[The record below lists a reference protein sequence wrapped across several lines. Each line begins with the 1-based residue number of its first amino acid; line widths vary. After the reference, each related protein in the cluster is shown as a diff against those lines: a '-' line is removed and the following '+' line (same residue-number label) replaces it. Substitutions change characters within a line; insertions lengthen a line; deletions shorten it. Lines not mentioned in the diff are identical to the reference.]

1 MATRKRFG
9 RATNLGRSGRVL
21 EMALITAK
29 LEQFVAVTSGKPL
42 TRSLFARNRGTV
54 TRARRQFVG
63 AELLETRAMLC
74 VDAHD
79 GEEHHGEGHHGEE
92 MEQSSVASVQMSS
105 VTVKS
110 CGMPQPAANQIA
122 LTTAQFA
129 APQFPLADTFKLHSL
144 STATKRIY
152 LDFDGHFTTNTT
164 WQNYFNYPNI
174 NTPAFSL
181 DSNYTSFSDAEKTAI
196 QDVWARVAEDFAPF
210 QVDVTTEDPGVD
222 ALRNNGGG
230 DTAWGIRVVV
240 GGDGAWMG
248 SAGVAIV
255 GGFGPSDDAPAFAFA
270 DQWWK
275 TDPNFVSLCISHEV
289 GHTLGLGHDGPN
301 GYYPGHGSGA
311 TSWVPIMGSGSKSLS
326 QWSKGEYKNAD
337 NKQDDLSIITTT
349 ASNGF
354 GYRADDHGNTTG
366 TATVVTGATV
376 NGIVER
382 NTDFDVFSF
391 ASSGTIKVKISPA
404 VVGANLDI
412 LAEIL
417 DSNGNV
423 LQTSNP
429 IGALDANFNFTAAAG
444 TYYLRVQGTGE
455 GDPLGTGYT
464 KYASL
469 GQYTASFEGS
479 STPPPTLVIAATAA
493 DKAEGTGGVTTPF
506 TFTVTRS
513 GDLAASSTVSW
524 AVTGTG
530 ANAASANDF
539 TGGTLPTGT
548 VTFAVSETTK
558 TITVNVAGDS
568 TVESD
573 EDFTITLSSPTGATL
588 GSPVFASGKIRNDDV
603 EPPTLAIAATSAN
616 KPEGTGGGSTS
627 FTFTVTRS
635 GATSGTS
642 SVSWAVTGSGTNA
655 ASANDFMGGTLPAGS
670 VTFAVSETTKTI
682 TVNVASDSTNETDEG
697 FTVTLASPSGATL
710 GTPATASGTI
720 QNDDSPPTL
729 AIAATSA
736 SKPEGT
742 GGGSTSFTFT
752 VTRSGDTTGSASVSW
767 AVTGSGTNAASAN
780 DFTGSTLPV
789 GSVAFAIGETTKTI
803 TVNVAADSTIET
815 DEGFTVTLASP
826 SGATLGSPATASGA
840 IQNDDFPPTLTIV
853 ATSASKPEGTGGG
866 STSFTFTVIR
876 SGDTAGTS
884 SVSWAVTGS
893 GANAASAN
901 DFTGGTLPFG
911 TETFTAGQTT
921 KTITVSVAADVSM
934 ETDEGFTVTLASPS
948 GATLGTPATASGTIQ
963 NDDSLPTLAI
973 AATSAS
979 KPEGTG
985 GGSTSFTFTV
995 TRSGDTTGTSS
1006 VSWAV
1011 TGSGT
1016 NAASANDFT
1025 GSTLPVGSVAF
1036 AIGETTKTI
1045 TVNVAADSTIET
1057 DEGFTVTLA
1066 SPSGA
1071 TLRSPATAPGTIK
1084 NDDLPALSV
1093 TDARVTE
1100 GNAGTANVTLQVTLS
1115 EQSLSPVTVSY
1126 AAVDG
1131 TAKLA
1136 DNDYTG
1142 AIGSVTFAAGETSK
1156 TITLVVK
1163 GDMTFEADEIFT
1175 VRLSDPTGATIAKS
1189 TGIVTIANDDY
1200 RNLVGITET
1209 QVSKAEGNLGR
1220 TPFTFTLARTGSPD
1234 GDVTVQWAVKGSGPK
1249 PADRF
1254 DFIGGVLPSGTVRI
1268 GAGRQSQVV
1277 IVNALCDLVAEY
1289 DEQFTISVIN
1299 VVGVGVGRLEEKMT
1313 ATGIIRN
1320 DDLGVPRQVAVVPA
1334 QSKAFAAIGAAS
1346 APSMSSAIAMQAF
1359 AALNYSAG
1367 PTTVTIKRPTR

>member
-1 MATRKRFG
+1 
-9 RATNLGRSGRVL
+9 
-21 EMALITAK
+21 
-29 LEQFVAVTSGKPL
+29 
-42 TRSLFARNRGTV
+42 
-54 TRARRQFVG
+54 
-63 AELLETRAMLC
+63 
-74 VDAHD
+74 
-79 GEEHHGEGHHGEE
+79 
-92 MEQSSVASVQMSS
+92 
-105 VTVKS
+105 
-110 CGMPQPAANQIA
+110 
-122 LTTAQFA
+122 
-129 APQFPLADTFKLHSL
+129 
-144 STATKRIY
+144 
-152 LDFDGHFTTNTT
+152 
-164 WQNYFNYPNI
+164 
-174 NTPAFSL
+174 
-181 DSNYTSFSDAEKTAI
+181 
-196 QDVWARVAEDFAPF
+196 
-210 QVDVTTEDPGVD
+210 
-222 ALRNNGGG
+222 
-230 DTAWGIRVVV
+230 
-240 GGDGAWMG
+240 
-248 SAGVAIV
+248 
-255 GGFGPSDDAPAFAFA
+255 
-270 DQWWK
+270 
-275 TDPNFVSLCISHEV
+275 
-289 GHTLGLGHDGPN
+289 
-301 GYYPGHGSGA
+301 
-311 TSWVPIMGSGSKSLS
+311 MGSGSKSLS

-826 SGATLGSPATASGA
+826 SGATL
-840 IQNDDFPPTLTIV
+840 
-853 ATSASKPEGTGGG
+853 
-866 STSFTFTVIR
+866 
-876 SGDTAGTS
+876 
-884 SVSWAVTGS
+884 
-893 GANAASAN
+893 
-901 DFTGGTLPFG
+901 
-911 TETFTAGQTT
+911 
-921 KTITVSVAADVSM
+921 
-934 ETDEGFTVTLASPS
+934 
-948 GATLGTPATASGTIQ
+948 
-963 NDDSLPTLAI
+963 
-973 AATSAS
+973 
-979 KPEGTG
+979 
-985 GGSTSFTFTV
+985 
-995 TRSGDTTGTSS
+995 
-1006 VSWAV
+1006 
-1011 TGSGT
+1011 
-1016 NAASANDFT
+1016 
-1025 GSTLPVGSVAF
+1025 
-1036 AIGETTKTI
+1036 
-1045 TVNVAADSTIET
+1045 
-1057 DEGFTVTLA
+1057 
-1066 SPSGA
+1066 
-1071 TLRSPATAPGTIK
+1071 RSPATAPGTIK